1 MKNTLRKSLIN
12 KINRA
17 LIIFISAFAL
27 IFAPTGNILNL
38 IITFSVPI
46 VLCLPK
52 IFKALT
58 GLKTDSCFELVYISY
73 VFLAQVLSLCFGL
86 YSVTSFYDKA
96 MHLLSGVLS
105 AAFALVLLR
114 SFSLENTKNGFKA
127 IFFIAVTLM
136 IAALWEFFEFFGDSF
151 FHRNAQRIQ
160 TGVGDTMFDMLCA
173 FTGGGIYSLFYFII
187 RNFKFKRQ

>member
-12 KINRA
+12 KTNWA

-27 IFAPTGNILNL
+27 IFAPTGNILNTVIAL
-38 IITFSVPI
+38 SVPI

-58 GLKTDSCFELVYISY
+58 GLKTDPFFEFIYVIY

-86 YSVTSFYDKA
+86 YAVTSFYDKT

-114 SFSLENTKNGFKA
+114 SFSLEDTKTVFKV
-127 IFFIAVTLM
+127 IFFMAITLNVAV
-136 IAALWEFFEFFGDSF
+136 LWEFFEFFGDSL

-160 TGVGDTMFDMLCA
+160 TGVSDTMFDMLCA
-173 FTGGGIYSLFYFII
+173 FLGGGAYSVFYSVF
-187 RNFKFKRQ
+187 RRRS

>member
-12 KINRA
+12 KTNRA

-27 IFAPTGNILNL
+27 IFAPAGNILNL
-38 IITFSVPI
+38 IIAFSVPI

-114 SFSLENTKNGFKA
+114 SFSLEDTKTVFKV
-127 IFFIAVTLM
+127 IFFMAITLNVAV
-136 IAALWEFFEFFGDSF
+136 LWEFFEFFGDSL

-160 TGVGDTMFDMLCA
+160 TGVSDTMFDMLSA
-173 FTGGGIYSLFYFII
+173 FIGAGVYSIFYSIF
-187 RNFKFKRQ
+187 RRRS

>member
-12 KINRA
+12 KTNWA

-27 IFAPTGNILNL
+27 IFAPTGNILNTVIAL
-38 IITFSVPI
+38 SVPI

-52 IFKALT
+52 IFKTLT
-58 GLKTDSCFELVYISY
+58 GLKTDPFFEFIYVIY

-86 YSVTSFYDKA
+86 YAVTSFYDKT

-114 SFSLENTKNGFKA
+114 SFSLEDTKTVFKV
-127 IFFIAVTLM
+127 IFFMAITLNVAV
-136 IAALWEFFEFFGDSF
+136 LWEFFEFFGDTA

-160 TGVGDTMFDMLCA
+160 TGVSDTMFDMLCA
-173 FTGGGIYSLFYFII
+173 FLGGGVYSVFYSIF
-187 RNFKFKRQ
+187 RRRS